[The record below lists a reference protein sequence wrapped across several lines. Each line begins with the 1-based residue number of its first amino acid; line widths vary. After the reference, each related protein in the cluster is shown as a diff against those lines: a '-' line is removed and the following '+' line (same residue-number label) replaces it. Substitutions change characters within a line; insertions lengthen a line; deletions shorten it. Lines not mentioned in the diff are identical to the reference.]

1 MGLFDS
7 VLGAVM
13 GKVQEQGGMA
23 SVLGSLLA
31 NDGEQGGLQGLVDK
45 FNSAGL
51 GETVQSWIGSGANL
65 PISAEQ
71 LQSVLGSEAVAGM
84 AAKLGVDPA
93 QASSTLAQLLPG
105 LVDRLTPQGQAP
117 EGGLGSGTDLA
128 SLLGGLLSK
137 P

>member
-31 NDGEQGGLQGLVDK
+31 NDGGQGGLPGLVDK
-45 FNSAGL
+45 FSRAGL

-117 EGGLGSGTDLA
+117 DGGLGSGTDLA